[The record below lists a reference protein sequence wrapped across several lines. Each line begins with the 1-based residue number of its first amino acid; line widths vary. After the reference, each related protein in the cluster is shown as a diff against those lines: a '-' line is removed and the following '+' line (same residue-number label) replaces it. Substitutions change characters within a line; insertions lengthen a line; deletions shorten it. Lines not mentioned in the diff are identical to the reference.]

1 MMVYR
6 SGLGWNWQ
14 VTKQGSAQLLASG
27 TSDTRKAAKEAAEY
41 ALLHYA
47 PSADPKPL
55 RIAFIGSA
63 ATGKTTLTRW
73 VKKHYG
79 LPMINEIARQVLGE
93 LETDFPTLHADLDE
107 TTNYQREVFKRQI
120 RVSLQHTGGYVSDR
134 AHDNLA
140 YASDCAEGYSDLVQ
154 DPDFSKYLDH
164 LSDVLIF
171 FVRPH
176 KSLLKDDGVRAPIKW
191 RDVLRIDGMIKLLLR
206 SLRVPK
212 TGGPL
217 HYFEINSP
225 VLLDRV
231 ELVRN
236 VVALRSGV

>member
-1 MMVYR
+1 MNTWQNHTNGAQHRATRICAMMVYR

-93 LETDFPTLHADLDE
+93 LETDFPT
-107 TTNYQREVFKRQI
+107 
-120 RVSLQHTGGYVSDR
+120 DR
-134 AHDNLA
+134 
-140 YASDCAEGYSDLVQ
+140 
-154 DPDFSKYLDH
+154 
-164 LSDVLIF
+164 
-171 FVRPH
+171 
-176 KSLLKDDGVRAPIKW
+176 KS
-191 RDVLRIDGMIKLLLR
+191 
-206 SLRVPK
+206 
-212 TGGPL
+212 
-217 HYFEINSP
+217 
-225 VLLDRV
+225 
-231 ELVRN
+231 
-236 VVALRSGV
+236 VV